1 MKTYKGIRQ
10 RCDKKWLRFKNQ
22 KLGTAIISNGVKNK
36 DNKVFLNC
44 TINNITGAQVVE
56 NQSKRKRPMEDKVQR
71 EKIYTEILKTG
82 RDKADKL

>member
-1 MKTYKGIRQ
+1 M
-10 RCDKKWLRFKNQ
+10 
-22 KLGTAIISNGVKNK
+22 GTAIISNGVKNK
-36 DNKVFLNC
+36 DNKVFSNC
-44 TINNITGAQVVE
+44 TINNITGAEVVE